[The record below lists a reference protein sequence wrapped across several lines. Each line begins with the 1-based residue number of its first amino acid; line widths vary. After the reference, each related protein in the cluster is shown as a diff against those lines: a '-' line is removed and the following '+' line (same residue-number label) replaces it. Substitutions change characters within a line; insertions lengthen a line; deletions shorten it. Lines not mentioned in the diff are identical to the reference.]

1 MPPLDVHNHKH
12 VKHVIPHDATCN
24 VWATNAQ
31 ATSIHSTN
39 LFIYFLFIYVI
50 LVHDVL
56 KDQLM
61 ITKFLLAKFQKLMP
75 GLFEG
80 KVSAMCQVIKLKL
93 ES

>member
-1 MPPLDVHNHKH
+1 M
-12 VKHVIPHDATCN
+12 
-24 VWATNAQ
+24 
-31 ATSIHSTN
+31 
-39 LFIYFLFIYVI
+39 I